1 MTAETLKPFITPTSA
16 VNNFPAKHSG
26 VTQPTKRKIKNLI
39 PIVLC
44 IIAVAL
50 VIGIFGLTVSVCVF
64 FFFYQIRNWNPNKNS
79 ILKTKFLFNRN

>member
-1 MTAETLKPFITPTSA
+1 MTAETLKPFITPSSA

-26 VTQPTKRKIKNLI
+26 VTQPKRKIKHLV

-50 VIGIFGLTVSVCVF
+50 VIGIFGLTVS
-64 FFFYQIRNWNPNKNS
+64 
-79 ILKTKFLFNRN
+79 

>member
-1 MTAETLKPFITPTSA
+1 MTAETLKPFITPSSA

-26 VTQPTKRKIKNLI
+26 VTQPKRKIKHLV

-50 VIGIFGLTVSVCVF
+50 VIGIFGLTVS
-64 FFFYQIRNWNPNKNS
+64 W
-79 ILKTKFLFNRN
+79 NRNLVDKFKSQISKWKLDLTNEFHLIAIS

>member
-50 VIGIFGLTVSVCVF
+50 VIGIFGLTVSVYVF
-64 FFFYQIRNWNPNKNS
+64 FLSNSKLESQLKLDFEDQIF
-79 ILKTKFLFNRN
+79 I

>member
-50 VIGIFGLTVSVCVF
+50 VIGIFGLTVSVCVYVF
-64 FFFYQIRNWNPNKNS
+64 FLSNPKLEPNQKLDFEDQIF
-79 ILKTKFLFNRN
+79 I